1 MNDDGDK
8 RDRSGTDGNSSDR
21 LHEFMNSA
29 KRVAIWGAIL
39 LVVAVIAAALIP
51 RVWAQQLGSMV
62 NGHITTGGFIGL
74 LFGLICTFVP
84 LLLVALTIQRWDRM
98 RQPLWLLVAAVVVA
112 IPNLATLWIVFGTS
126 NAAHA
131 GERILDVDAPGVR
144 GGSLVGA
151 LLAIA
156 AFAGLEYL
164 LFTRKRARKA
174 LDQQQAARAAD

>member
-1 MNDDGDK
+1 MNNDDN
-8 RDRSGTDGNSSDR
+8 RDRSGADGNGSNR

-29 KRVAIWGAIL
+29 KQVAIWGAVL
-39 LVVAVIAAALIP
+39 LIVGIIAAALIP

-62 NGHITTGGFIGL
+62 SGHITTGGFIGV

-84 LLLVALTIQRWDRM
+84 LLLVALAIRRRDRQ
-98 RQPLWLLVAAVVVA
+98 RQPLWLLLAAVVIA
-112 IPNLATLWIVFGTS
+112 IPNLATLWIVLGTS

-131 GERILDVDAPGVR
+131 GERTLDVDAPGVR

-151 LLAIA
+151 LLAVA

-174 LDQQQAARAAD
+174 LDQQQVARRAD